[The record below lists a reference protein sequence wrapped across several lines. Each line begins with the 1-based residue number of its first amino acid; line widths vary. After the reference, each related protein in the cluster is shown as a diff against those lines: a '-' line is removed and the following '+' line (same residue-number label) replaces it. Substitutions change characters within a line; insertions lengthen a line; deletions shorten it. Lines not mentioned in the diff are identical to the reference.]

1 MNRLIMW
8 LREKFFSGEETSTPD
23 QPRDS
28 GNIGLDSDQKAEKS
42 LGAKVVRWMNTQE
55 PQQEPKEIPIPDI
68 YSKEHV
74 ETVRDLKIFDPDSS
88 EADISSGFDPYDTA
102 KFHKK

>member
-28 GNIGLDSDQKAEKS
+28 GNIGLDSDHKAEKS
-42 LGAKVVRWMNTQE
+42 LGAKVVRWMDT
-55 PQQEPKEIPIPDI
+55 QEPKEVPIPDI
-68 YSKEHV
+68 YLKEHV
-74 ETVRDLKIFDPDSS
+74 ETVPDLKIFDPDSS

>member
-1 MNRLIMW
+1 MKRLIMW
-8 LREKFFSGEETSTPD
+8 LRKKFLSGEETSTPD

-28 GNIGLDSDQKAEKS
+28 GNIGLDSDDQAEKS
-42 LGAKVVRWMNTQE
+42 LGAKVVRWMDTQE
-55 PQQEPKEIPIPDI
+55 SKEVPIPDI

-74 ETVRDLKIFDPDSS
+74 ETVPDLKNLDLDSS
-88 EADISSGFDPYDTA
+88 GADISSGFDPYDTA

>member
-28 GNIGLDSDQKAEKS
+28 GNIGLDSDHKAEKS
-42 LGAKVVRWMNTQE
+42 LGAKVVRWMDT
-55 PQQEPKEIPIPDI
+55 QEPKEVPTPDI
-68 YSKEHV
+68 YSEEHAP
-74 ETVRDLKIFDPDSS
+74 TVRDLEVIEESTADSDKS
-88 EADISSGFDPYDTA
+88 TGFDPYDTA
-102 KFHKK
+102 KLHKK

>member
-1 MNRLIMW
+1 MERLIMW
-8 LREKFFSGEETSTPD
+8 LREKFFGGEETSTPE

-28 GNIGLDSDQKAEKS
+28 GNISLDSDDQTEKS
-42 LGAKVVRWMNTQE
+42 LGAKVVRWMDTQE
-55 PQQEPKEIPIPDI
+55 SKDVPIPDI
-68 YSKEHV
+68 YFQDNV
-74 ETVRDLKIFDPDSS
+74 ETEPGLKVLDPGSP